1 MAGFNLWFCLVLI
14 TSSFVICESRS
25 LSSLLHPRSLSA
37 SLHPEKRA
45 LVESAQEIIKESLRR
60 KEIAE
65 NWYEFNRVS
74 PGGPDP
80 KHH

>member
-1 MAGFNLWFCLVLI
+1 MAGLNLWFCLVLI

-25 LSSLLHPRSLSA
+25 LSS
-37 SLHPEKRA
+37 SLHLEKRA

-60 KEIAE
+60 KDIAE